1 MKCKKTILIVF
12 LNILNNLFLFKNVYK
27 SYKTKNNESKDRI
40 EELTNEMKALL
51 YLYNSMTNR
60 EDKKNTY
67 DEPVP
72 KLRKNRV
79 LEFKKLFLYGIIL

>member
-12 LNILNNLFLFKNVYK
+12 LNILNYLFLFKNVYK

-51 YLYNSMTNR
+51 YRYNNIINR
-60 EDKKNTY
+60 KDKNTY

>member
-12 LNILNNLFLFKNVYK
+12 LNILNYLFLFK
-27 SYKTKNNESKDRI
+27 SYKTKNNESEDRI
-40 EELTNEMKALL
+40 EELTNEIKALL

-72 KLRKNRV
+72 KLRK
-79 LEFKKLFLYGIIL
+79 K

>member
-12 LNILNNLFLFKNVYK
+12 LNILNNLFLFKNAYK
-27 SYKTKNNESKDRI
+27 SYKTKNNESEDRI
-40 EELTNEMKALL
+40 EELTNEIKALL

-67 DEPVP
+67 DEPVL
-72 KLRKNRV
+72 KLRK
-79 LEFKKLFLYGIIL
+79 K

>member
-27 SYKTKNNESKDRI
+27 SYKTKNNESEDRI
-40 EELTNEMKALL
+40 EELTNEIKALL

-72 KLRKNRV
+72 KLRK
-79 LEFKKLFLYGIIL
+79 K

>member
-12 LNILNNLFLFKNVYK
+12 LNILNYLFLFK

-40 EELTNEMKALL
+40 EELTNEIKALL

-60 EDKKNTY
+60 EDKKILMMNQ
-67 DEPVP
+67 
-72 KLRKNRV
+72 
-79 LEFKKLFLYGIIL
+79 FLN

>member
-12 LNILNNLFLFKNVYK
+12 LNILNYLFLFKNVYK

-60 EDKKNTY
+60 KDKNTY

-72 KLRKNRV
+72 KLRKI
-79 LEFKKLFLYGIIL
+79 EF

>member
-12 LNILNNLFLFKNVYK
+12 LNISNNLFLFKNVYK

-40 EELTNEMKALL
+40 EELTNEIKALL

-67 DEPVP
+67 DEPVL
-72 KLRKNRV
+72 KLRK
-79 LEFKKLFLYGIIL
+79 K

>member
-40 EELTNEMKALL
+40 EELTNEIKALL

-60 EDKKNTY
+60 EDKTNTY

-72 KLRKNRV
+72 KL
-79 LEFKKLFLYGIIL
+79 KKK

>member
-27 SYKTKNNESKDRI
+27 SYKTKNNESEDRI
-40 EELTNEMKALL
+40 EELTNEIKALL

-67 DEPVP
+67 DEPVL
-72 KLRKNRV
+72 KLRK
-79 LEFKKLFLYGIIL
+79 K

>member
-12 LNILNNLFLFKNVYK
+12 LNILNYLFLFK

-40 EELTNEMKALL
+40 EELTNEIKALL

-67 DEPVP
+67 DEPVL
-72 KLRKNRV
+72 KLRK
-79 LEFKKLFLYGIIL
+79 K

>member
-12 LNILNNLFLFKNVYK
+12 LNILNYLFLFKNVYK

-40 EELTNEMKALL
+40 EELTNEMKALKALL
-51 YLYNSMTNR
+51 YRYNCMTNR

-72 KLRKNRV
+72 KLRK
-79 LEFKKLFLYGIIL
+79 K

>member
-1 MKCKKTILIVF
+1 MKFKKTILIVF
-12 LNILNNLFLFKNVYK
+12 LNILNYLFLFK
-27 SYKTKNNESKDRI
+27 SYKTKNNESEDRI

-51 YLYNSMTNR
+51 YRYNNIINR
-60 EDKKNTY
+60 KDKNIY
-67 DEPVP
+67 DGPVP

>member
-12 LNILNNLFLFKNVYK
+12 LNILNYLFLFK
-27 SYKTKNNESKDRI
+27 SYKTKNNESEDRI
-40 EELTNEMKALL
+40 EELTNEIKALL

-60 EDKKNTY
+60 EDKTNTY

-72 KLRKNRV
+72 KLRK
-79 LEFKKLFLYGIIL
+79 K

>member
-12 LNILNNLFLFKNVYK
+12 LNILNYLFLFKNVYK

-60 EDKKNTY
+60 KDKNTY
-67 DEPVP
+67 DGPVL
-72 KLRKNRV
+72 KLRK
-79 LEFKKLFLYGIIL
+79 K

>member
-12 LNILNNLFLFKNVYK
+12 LNILNYLFLFKNVYK

-60 EDKKNTY
+60 KDKNTY
-67 DEPVP
+67 DGPVT
-72 KLRKNRV
+72 KLRK
-79 LEFKKLFLYGIIL
+79 K

>member
-27 SYKTKNNESKDRI
+27 SYKTKNNESEDRI
-40 EELTNEMKALL
+40 EELTNEIKALL

>member
-51 YLYNSMTNR
+51 YRYNYMTNR
-60 EDKKNTY
+60 EDKKTLMMNQ
-67 DEPVP
+67 
-72 KLRKNRV
+72 
-79 LEFKKLFLYGIIL
+79 FLN

>member
-60 EDKKNTY
+60 EDKK
-67 DEPVP
+67 
-72 KLRKNRV
+72 
-79 LEFKKLFLYGIIL
+79 ILMMNQFIN

>member
-12 LNILNNLFLFKNVYK
+12 LNILNYLFLFK

-60 EDKKNTY
+60 KDKNTY
-67 DEPVP
+67 DGPVL
-72 KLRKNRV
+72 KLRK
-79 LEFKKLFLYGIIL
+79 K

>member
-12 LNILNNLFLFKNVYK
+12 LNILNYLFLFKNVYK
-27 SYKTKNNESKDRI
+27 SYKTKNNESEDRI

-72 KLRKNRV
+72 KLRK
-79 LEFKKLFLYGIIL
+79 K

>member
-12 LNILNNLFLFKNVYK
+12 LNILNYLFLFK

-40 EELTNEMKALL
+40 EELTNEIKALL

-72 KLRKNRV
+72 KLRK
-79 LEFKKLFLYGIIL
+79 K

>member
-67 DEPVP
+67 DEPVL
-72 KLRKNRV
+72 KLRK
-79 LEFKKLFLYGIIL
+79 K

>member
-12 LNILNNLFLFKNVYK
+12 LNILNYLFLFKNVYK

-72 KLRKNRV
+72 KLRKI
-79 LEFKKLFLYGIIL
+79 EF

>member
-40 EELTNEMKALL
+40 EELTNEIKALL

-60 EDKKNTY
+60 EDKKILMMNQ
-67 DEPVP
+67 
-72 KLRKNRV
+72 
-79 LEFKKLFLYGIIL
+79 FLN

>member
-12 LNILNNLFLFKNVYK
+12 LNILNYLFLFKNVYK
-27 SYKTKNNESKDRI
+27 SYKTKNNENKDRI

-51 YLYNSMTNR
+51 YRYNSMTNI

-67 DEPVP
+67 DGPVH
-72 KLRKNRV
+72 KLRK
-79 LEFKKLFLYGIIL
+79 K

>member
-12 LNILNNLFLFKNVYK
+12 LNILNYLFLFKNVYK

-67 DEPVP
+67 DEPVL
-72 KLRKNRV
+72 KLRK
-79 LEFKKLFLYGIIL
+79 K

>member
-51 YLYNSMTNR
+51 YRYNNIINR
-60 EDKKNTY
+60 KDKNIY
-67 DEPVP
+67 DGPVP

>member
-72 KLRKNRV
+72 KLRK
-79 LEFKKLFLYGIIL
+79 K

>member
-12 LNILNNLFLFKNVYK
+12 LNILKYLFLFKNVYK
-27 SYKTKNNESKDRI
+27 SYKTKNNESEDRI
-40 EELTNEMKALL
+40 EELTNEIKALL

-72 KLRKNRV
+72 KLRKI
-79 LEFKKLFLYGIIL
+79 EF

>member
-40 EELTNEMKALL
+40 EELTNEIKALL

-67 DEPVP
+67 NEPVL
-72 KLRKNRV
+72 KLRK
-79 LEFKKLFLYGIIL
+79 K